1 MGETAGFLGLLRD
14 TLKFY
19 EAKGLVSTKKDN
31 KNGYRKYNM
40 INIKTL
46 QSLNRNEELSKRDNN
61 KYDIAMLYLDIY
73 LKE

>member
-1 MGETAGFLGLLRD
+1 
-14 TLKFY
+14 
-19 EAKGLVSTKKDN
+19 
-31 KNGYRKYNM
+31 M